1 MRSFRISS
9 FHYLFRSIFSSEGE
23 QRFRVTFDRGT
34 DPRRSVGAMFDSI
47 TSHALHS
54 ENMRRRTP
62 PSFSPTISRR
72 AQSAGSLLNDNAAS
86 EATRSDWIDKNNL
99 FEQSRVGGT
108 MPTTTYL
115 SNRSR
120 QKWRKK
126 LPIEISKSTNTTR
139 NSTPLRKA
147 RTSDTFHVRWRRI
160 WRLRWH
166 PAPLNPGLASTF
178 GTQRMPV

>member
-1 MRSFRISS
+1 
-9 FHYLFRSIFSSEGE
+9 
-23 QRFRVTFDRGT
+23 
-34 DPRRSVGAMFDSI
+34 MFDSI

-126 LPIEISKSTNTTR
+126 LPIEISNSTNTTR

>member
-1 MRSFRISS
+1 
-9 FHYLFRSIFSSEGE
+9 
-23 QRFRVTFDRGT
+23 
-34 DPRRSVGAMFDSI
+34 
-47 TSHALHS
+47 
-54 ENMRRRTP
+54 MRRVRLPDLT
-62 PSFSPTISRR
+62 
-72 AQSAGSLLNDNAAS
+72 GSTKTTSLSNKSWHHANND
-86 EATRSDWIDKNNL
+86 L
-99 FEQSRVGGT
+99 CV
-108 MPTTTYL
+108 

-178 GTQRMPV
+178 GTQILSNACVKRRVKQHGLILKRFLLGSFSAPIEVPSKVHTFPPGFASRSLHD

>member
-1 MRSFRISS
+1 MWGAPAQIVNQF
-9 FHYLFRSIFSSEGE
+9 
-23 QRFRVTFDRGT
+23 
-34 DPRRSVGAMFDSI
+34 AMFDSI
-47 TSHALHS
+47 TSHALYS
-54 ENMRRRTP
+54 VNMRRRTP
-62 PSFSPTISRR
+62 PPFSPTTSRR
-72 AQSAGSLLNDNAAS
+72 AKSAGSLLNDNAAS

-126 LPIEISKSTNTTR
+126 LPIEISNSTNTTR

-147 RTSDTFHVRWRRI
+147 RTFDTFHVRWRRI

-166 PAPLNPGLASTF
+166 PAPLTPGLASTF

>member
-1 MRSFRISS
+1 MWGAPAQIVNQF
-9 FHYLFRSIFSSEGE
+9 
-23 QRFRVTFDRGT
+23 
-34 DPRRSVGAMFDSI
+34 AMFDSI

-54 ENMRRRTP
+54 ENMPRRPP

-126 LPIEISKSTNTTR
+126 LPIEISNSTNTTR

-147 RTSDTFHVRWRRI
+147 HAHLIHFMSDGDVSGDYVGTPLLSTQALH
-160 WRLRWH
+160 RLSEHRY
-166 PAPLNPGLASTF
+166 
-178 GTQRMPV
+178 

>member
-1 MRSFRISS
+1 
-9 FHYLFRSIFSSEGE
+9 
-23 QRFRVTFDRGT
+23 
-34 DPRRSVGAMFDSI
+34 MFDSI

-54 ENMRRRTP
+54 ENMPRRP
-62 PSFSPTISRR
+62 HPSLSPTISRR

-126 LPIEISKSTNTTR
+126 LPIEISNSTNTTR

-147 RTSDTFHVRWRRI
+147 HAHLIHFMSDGDVSGDYAGT
-160 WRLRWH
+160 
-166 PAPLNPGLASTF
+166 PLLST
-178 GTQRMPV
+178 QA

>member
-1 MRSFRISS
+1 
-9 FHYLFRSIFSSEGE
+9 
-23 QRFRVTFDRGT
+23 
-34 DPRRSVGAMFDSI
+34 MFDSI

-72 AQSAGSLLNDNAAS
+72 AQSAGSLLNHNAAS

-126 LPIEISKSTNTTR
+126 LPIEISNSTNTTR

>member
-1 MRSFRISS
+1 
-9 FHYLFRSIFSSEGE
+9 
-23 QRFRVTFDRGT
+23 
-34 DPRRSVGAMFDSI
+34 MFDSI

-54 ENMRRRTP
+54 ENMPRRP
-62 PSFSPTISRR
+62 PPPFSPTISRR

-126 LPIEISKSTNTTR
+126 LPIEISNSTNTTR

-147 RTSDTFHVRWRRI
+147 HAHLIHFMSDGDVSGDYVGTPLLSTQALHRLSEHRECLCKTTSETAWADFET
-160 WRLRWH
+160 L
-166 PAPLNPGLASTF
+166 SF
-178 GTQRMPV
+178 GELFSAD

>member
-1 MRSFRISS
+1 
-9 FHYLFRSIFSSEGE
+9 
-23 QRFRVTFDRGT
+23 
-34 DPRRSVGAMFDSI
+34 MFDSI

-126 LPIEISKSTNTTR
+126 LPIEISNSTNTTR

-147 RTSDTFHVRWRRI
+147 RASDTFHVRWRRI